1 MAWYALYK
9 WFIPWRKT
17 PYTNWVDWYSNKLYN
32 EWWNSLPKERREYL
46 LKRQE
51 ERKLKEDLHM
61 LKLLQTYGDILRRGN
76 FL

>member
-32 EWWNSLPKERREYL
+32 DWWNSLPKERQEYL
-46 LKRQE
+46 IKRQE
-51 ERKLKEDLHM
+51 ERKHREDVHM
-61 LKLLQTYGDILRRGN
+61 LKLLQIYGDILRKGN